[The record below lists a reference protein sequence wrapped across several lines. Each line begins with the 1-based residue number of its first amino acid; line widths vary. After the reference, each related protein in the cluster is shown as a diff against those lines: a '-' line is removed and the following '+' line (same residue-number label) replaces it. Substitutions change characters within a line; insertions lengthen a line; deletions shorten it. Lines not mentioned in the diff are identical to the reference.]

1 MCWFICELF
10 CVWNLVCSSARRRVL
25 TLISY
30 SVITGHIHFINMS
43 LRSISFNTVSW
54 FNNAFKVSHSLCAGL
69 ETFTLNT
76 CSAISL
82 PLYTGRR
89 PGQKLFM
96 GWGQGASWVH
106 TDECRICSSSCF
118 HNEVKGNMKCSEGS
132 ATPSALWSRTSSRSC
147 AVRVWASYWARR
159 LPFPSPLDF

>member
-1 MCWFICELF
+1 
-10 CVWNLVCSSARRRVL
+10 
-25 TLISY
+25 
-30 SVITGHIHFINMS
+30 MS

-54 FNNAFKVSHSLCAGL
+54 FNNAFKVSHSLCARL

-82 PLYTGRR
+82 PIYTGRR

-118 HNEVKGNMKCSEGS
+118 HNEVKGNMKYSKVC
-132 ATPSALWSRTSSRSC
+132 ATPSALWSRTSSCSSGRPLLLCCVCMSFLLGQ
-147 AVRVWASYWARR
+147 ASSFSKFAWFLIMFGLAFFKCILFQGIASNHFSFCICFKYAE
-159 LPFPSPLDF
+159 